1 MSDNL
6 LVEDGDVN
14 LIDLHPKEKKA
25 MIVRE
30 DLGKNF
36 EMAVCL
42 LYGTPYEGNFKYNL
56 LQAELIRDKISN
68 LKLAFPHTLIHT
80 AKNDARYNFIGGDS
94 PDIKLSAKTNKKG
107 YKICSQFIEQPSKKK
122 FCEHFG
128 MDTSSTN
135 EQIKEYIQLNIAKL
149 LTEYFEYTFSSPIVY
164 YNEHRDS
171 LWFIKNHKTIDF
183 ENYIIEFTHIEKN
196 KIWNESSTVK
206 VCGFEM
212 GDFKVHNNKDNIK
225 FRWNFD
231 NLMYIFHHACEEEYF
246 EHIDLHTLKKYY

>member
-135 EQIKEYIQLNIAKL
+135 EQIKEYIVMNIAKL

-164 YNEHRDS
+164 YNEHKNM
-171 LWFIKNHKTIDF
+171 LWLIKKNKNIDF
-183 ENYIIEFTHIEKN
+183 ENCIVKFTHINKN
-196 KIWNESSTVK
+196 KNWNESSSITIN
-206 VCGFEM
+206 GLSM
-212 GDFKVHNNKDNIK
+212 GEFQVHNNRDNIK
-225 FRWNFD
+225 FRWNLG
-231 NLMYIFHHACEEEYF
+231 NLMYGFHHGHDEEYF
-246 EHIDLHTLKKYY
+246 EVIDLHTLEKKT